1 MNPLIFTNKRA
12 GLLPWRAL
20 GLIAVLV
27 FFVAMSVTLLSLA
40 WPHLWGL
47 FVLLQALV
55 LAPLLYVLVWR
66 PFAKAEPLSEA
77 PPLPG
82 TGLVD
87 ELTRTLNRRGITSSL
102 IEAMAQSQRYS
113 TPVSL
118 VRISVDRVAE
128 WKERFGDEAEG
139 AILESVA
146 ATLGEVLRL
155 PDRLGR
161 YQDCEFLVVLPQ
173 TRVEQATMVAERL
186 RDAVVA
192 NPILVS
198 GGEATVTLSGG
209 VAEFGRGQ
217 DLERFLTNAYD
228 ALCRAQKEGGNRVCS
243 FKPLRAKGAASS

>member
-1 MNPLIFTNKRA
+1 MNFSMFTSKQGGFPPGRTM
-12 GLLPWRAL
+12 

-27 FFVAMSVTLLSLA
+27 FFVAVSVTLLSLA

-47 FVLLQALV
+47 FVVLQTAV
-55 LAPLLYVLVWR
+55 LAPLLYALVWR
-66 PFAKAEPLSEA
+66 PSVKAEPLLGS
-77 PPLPG
+77 PPPQG

-118 VRISVDRVAE
+118 VRISVDGVE
-128 WKERFGDEAEG
+128 ELTERWGAGAEG

-146 ATLGEVLRL
+146 STLGEVLRL

-161 YQDCEFLVVLPQ
+161 YQDWEFLVVLPQ
-173 TRVEQATMVAERL
+173 TRSQQAAIVAERL
-186 RDAVVA
+186 RAAVVA
-192 NPILVS
+192 NPISVK
-198 GGEATVTLSGG
+198 GEGATVTVSGG

-217 DLERFLTNAYD
+217 DLERFLANACE
-228 ALCRAQKEGGNRVCS
+228 ALRQAQKEGGNRVSS
-243 FKPLRAKGAASS
+243 FKPLRAKGATSS

>member
-1 MNPLIFTNKRA
+1 VDFSIFTKKRG
-12 GLLPWRAL
+12 GLPPGRAVS
-20 GLIAVLV
+20 LIAVLV
-27 FFVAMSVTLLSLA
+27 FFVATSVTLLSLA

-47 FVLLQALV
+47 FVVLQTIA
-55 LAPLLYVLVWR
+55 LAPLLYALVWR
-66 PFAKAEPLSEA
+66 PFAKAGPLSEA
-77 PPLPG
+77 LPPQG

-118 VRISVDRVAE
+118 VRISVDGVE
-128 WKERFGDEAEG
+128 ELTERLGDEAQG

-161 YQDCEFLVVLPQ
+161 YQDWEFLVVLPQ
-173 TRVEQATMVAERL
+173 TRAEQAAIVAERL
-186 RDAVVA
+186 RAAVAA
-192 NPILVS
+192 NPILVK
-198 GGEATVTLSGG
+198 GEGATVTLSGG

-217 DLERFLTNAYD
+217 DLERFLANARE
-228 ALCRAQKEGGNRVCS
+228 ALRQAQKEGGDRVRS
-243 FKPLRAKGAASS
+243 FKPLRTKGTSAS

>member
-1 MNPLIFTNKRA
+1 M
-12 GLLPWRAL
+12 
-20 GLIAVLV
+20 GLIAVVV

-47 FVLLQALV
+47 FVLLQAAV

-66 PFAKAEPLSEA
+66 PLKKAGALSEA
-77 PPLPG
+77 APPPG

-113 TPVSL
+113 TPLSL
-118 VRISVDRVAE
+118 ARISVDEAE
-128 WKERFGDEAEG
+128 AWKEKLGDEAG
-139 AILESVA
+139 DAILESVA

-161 YQDCEFLVVLPQ
+161 YQEHEFLVVLPQ
-173 TRVEQATMVAERL
+173 THVEQAALVAERL
-186 RDAVVA
+186 RSAVGA
-192 NPILVS
+192 NPILVQ
-198 GGEATVTLSGG
+198 GEAAAVTLSGG

-217 DLERFLTNAYD
+217 DLERFLTNAHE
-228 ALCRAQKEGGNRVCS
+228 ALQQAQKGGGNQVCS
-243 FKPLRAKGAASS
+243 FKPVRAKGSSVAKGAPSL